1 MGSSHGKSSTIRD
14 GSVEVTVSSDVVETF
29 VAEEKEEILH
39 TRRWKLNPRLSRGVT
54 KGIEG
59 ELVVAGWPIWLV
71 AAAGNALNGWLPRSA
86 DTFNKIDKIGQGTY
100 SNVYIARD
108 CLLNKFVALK
118 KVRFD
123 NFDPES
129 VKFMAREIIISRRL
143 GDHPNVIKLEGLA
156 ISKMNYSLYLV
167 FECMEYDLKAIQEHK
182 GVKFSEPEIKC
193 YMNQL
198 LKGLDHC
205 HSRGIL
211 HRDVK
216 TSNLLVDKDGILKL
230 ADFGLSTF
238 FDPEQSM
245 PLTSKIVTLWYRP
258 PELLL
263 GSNSYG
269 VGVDLWGVG
278 CVLGEL
284 FTGKPIMPGKTEVE
298 QLHKI
303 FKLCGSPSDDFW
315 KKSKLPNAKI
325 FKPIE
330 PYRRIL
336 YTTFH
341 DLPAAAVGLMDTL
354 LSIKAEYRGTAAHA
368 LQNEFFTTEPF
379 ACDTSSLPQSP
390 PRAEIYAKMTEI
402 KRRVRNYAHDR
413 SVRAIPAAEANA
425 ELKSNIDRR
434 QLLTHSKAW
443 NRLEK
448 TNEYVSGGVLDEGT
462 NSSECFQ
469 VSSRKEGS
477 ENYTERE
484 IRKEPIHDDHDIK
497 GKKKWSGPLLR
508 EHDNMILK
516 TLEKE
521 STAKGNDHDSKGK
534 TNLGPSTSTND
545 HISSLLPDKWTS
557 MQGLPREH
565 EARILKDAQLVMSD
579 KKKMSEG
586 EGNNSN
592 KLIEQLFP
600 PAESDGLDFLEDS
613 QFFCPLPF
621 TSKPIDVDRIIREHD
636 RQIQESVERSKQQK
650 KLAKA
655 RY

>member
-14 GSVEVTVSSDVVETF
+14 RSVEGMVSSDVVETF

-39 TRRWKLNPRLSRGVT
+39 TRRWKLNPRLSRGVP

-71 AAAGNALNGWLPRSA
+71 AAAGNALNGWLPRSV

-129 VKFMAREIIISRRL
+129 VKFMAREIIILRRL
-143 GDHPNVIKLEGLA
+143 GDHPNVIKLEGVVT
-156 ISKMNYSLYLV
+156 SKMSFSLYLV
-167 FECMEYDLKAIQEHK
+167 FDYMEYDLKAIQEQE

-216 TSNLLVDKDGILKL
+216 TSNLLVNKDGILKIS
-230 ADFGLSTF
+230 DFGLSTF
-238 FDPEQSM
+238 FDPEQSI
-245 PLTSKIVTLWYRP
+245 PLTSRIVTLFYRP

-263 GSNSYG
+263 GSNYYG

-284 FTGKPIMPGKTEVE
+284 FTGKPIMPGRTEVE

-315 KKSKLPNAKI
+315 QKFKLTNAEML
-325 FKPIE
+325 KPIE

-336 YTTFH
+336 HTTFH
-341 DLPAAAVGLMDTL
+341 DLPAATVGLMDTL
-354 LSIKAEYRGTAAHA
+354 LSIIAEYRGTAALA

-379 ACDTSSLPQSP
+379 ACDPSSLPQCP
-390 PRAEIYAKMTEI
+390 PSKEIDAKKTEI
-402 KRRVRNYAHDR
+402 KGSRVRSYARDK
-413 SVRAIPAAEANA
+413 SVRAVPAPEANA

-434 QLLTHSKAW
+434 QLIAHSETW

-448 TNEYVSGGVLDEGT
+448 TNEYVSGGVINEGT
-462 NSSECFQ
+462 NSSTFFQ

-477 ENYTERE
+477 ENYTQRE
-484 IRKEPIHDDHDIK
+484 IRTEPIHDIK
-497 GKKKWSGPLLR
+497 GK
-508 EHDNMILK
+508 
-516 TLEKE
+516 
-521 STAKGNDHDSKGK
+521 
-534 TNLGPSTSTND
+534 
-545 HISSLLPDKWTS
+545 
-557 MQGLPREH
+557 
-565 EARILKDAQLVMSD
+565 
-579 KKKMSEG
+579 
-586 EGNNSN
+586 
-592 KLIEQLFP
+592 
-600 PAESDGLDFLEDS
+600 
-613 QFFCPLPF
+613 
-621 TSKPIDVDRIIREHD
+621 
-636 RQIQESVERSKQQK
+636 
-650 KLAKA
+650 
-655 RY
+655 